1 MCGISGI
8 FAPDGAPTIREEA
21 IRQMTR
27 TLRHRGPD
35 DEGIFVAPEGAACM
49 AALDKLVAS
58 GFLRADER
66 MVIYN
71 TGSGLKY
78 LEAYSELFPR

>member
-35 DEGIFVAPEGAACM
+35 DEGIFVAPGIGIGHNRLSIIDIA
-49 AALDKLVAS
+49 
-58 GFLRADER
+58 G
-66 MVIYN
+66 
-71 TGSGLKY
+71 
-78 LEAYSELFPR
+78 